1 MYKNRYYTMSLY
13 YRKQRGSAVN
23 NRLNHFCDDLIM
35 HYFKHLQK
43 IHRIYYLPLKVFTQ
57 SVSFLTYQNIDSYE
71 DLISIII
78 SVVLNFIIPFNV
90 FALSRAIPF
99 FQMKK
104 INGEIND
111 QNEVSINPSPII
123 ITGAQ
128 S

>member
-1 MYKNRYYTMSLY
+1 M
-13 YRKQRGSAVN
+13 
-23 NRLNHFCDDLIM
+23 
-35 HYFKHLQK
+35 
-43 IHRIYYLPLKVFTQ
+43 KVFTQ
-57 SVSFLTYQNIDSYE
+57 SVSFLTYQNIDSYK